1 LRGGAVIGQAA
12 YDLRVG
18 ELEDEQRHLEATA
31 AAYDAAF
38 RALTGRGRSG
48 IDDFANDAL
57 EAMRRERIRVYTE
70 ASGPLYFGRIDRAD
84 GEALYVGRHAVW
96 SPQNDLLSVNWRA
109 PAAEPFYT
117 ATEREPQGVRR
128 RRRLDIEERRVLGFV
143 DEPLDTRYEDH
154 LTEAIVEDIT
164 RQRVGE
170 MRQIISTI
178 TPDQY
183 SLISRDLSGALV
195 IQGGPGTGKTAVG
208 LHRAAWLLYSHPDL
222 GRAGVLVVGPNETFI
237 RYIEQVLP
245 ALGEGGVEQRPI
257 GALVTR
263 PHGET
268 DESRELAVL
277 KGSARIAVVMRRLLW
292 DRLRFE
298 DAEIPVTRR
307 RSLTVTADEQRS
319 LVDAVRART
328 FSYEAGRTAFR
339 ERLAGTIASRVLDPA
354 SMVGQEEALTAVRK
368 TREYQKLVSRAW
380 PRETPEGLVEKL
392 FKNRA
397 RLARVAGDV
406 LSDAEIDLLLASSAA
421 VKLRD
426 MTPTDVALLD
436 EAVWLIE
443 PSFRRFGHVVVD
455 EAQNLTPMEL
465 RMTVRRARG
474 GSLTILGDLA
484 QRTAEAGVS
493 DWDRVLDEAGV
504 ERHEVAELAIS
515 YRVPN
520 EFLSIAGALLPEGA
534 PAPRGVRE
542 APLAPVAVFASEL
555 GAAVASE
562 AVRLSSIGSVGV
574 VAPLALMD
582 EVRAGL
588 AGIEWAD
595 AIHASLGP
603 GVNLLDLHVAKGLEF
618 DAIVVVEPAAMLRE
632 RPDGGVGGLYTALT
646 RATRGLSIVHA
657 EPLPEPLRGAQE
669 LRTVVA

>member
-1 LRGGAVIGQAA
+1 M
-12 YDLRVG
+12 G
-18 ELEDEQRHLEATA
+18 ELDDEQRHLDETG

-38 RALTGRGRSG
+38 AALTGRRHRSG
-48 IDDFANDAL
+48 DDYANEAL
-57 EAMRRERIRVYTE
+57 EAMRRERIRVYTD
-70 ASGPLYFGRIDRAD
+70 ASGPLYFGRVDRIDGD
-84 GEALYVGRHAVW
+84 ALYVGRHAVW
-96 SPQNDLLSVNWRA
+96 SPENELLSVNWRA

-117 ATEREPQGVRR
+117 ATEHEPQGLTR
-128 RRRLDIEERRVLGFV
+128 RRRLDIEDRTVLGFV
-143 DEPLDTRYEDH
+143 DERLSTTFEDH

-183 SLISRDLSGALV
+183 ELIARDVEGALV

-208 LHRAAWLLYSHPDL
+208 LHRAAWLLYSNPQL
-222 GRAGVLVVGPNETFI
+222 GREGVLVVGPNETFI

-257 GALVTR
+257 GSLVSK
-263 PHGET
+263 PHGEI
-268 DESRELAVL
+268 DETRELATV
-277 KGSARIAVVMRRLLW
+277 KGSARIAVVLRRLLW
-292 DRLRFE
+292 DRLTFE
-298 DAEIPVTRR
+298 DVEIPFSRR
-307 RSLTVTADEQRS
+307 LTVTVTAAEQRE

-328 FSYEAGRTAFR
+328 FSYEAGRVAFR
-339 ERLAGTIASRVLDPA
+339 ERLAGMIASRVFDPGSLA
-354 SMVGQEEALTAVRK
+354 SEEDALSTVRK
-368 TREYQKLVSRAW
+368 TKEYQRLATRAW

-392 FKNRA
+392 FKNKA
-397 RLARVAGDV
+397 RLARVAGDL
-406 LSDAEIDLLLASSAA
+406 LSEEEIALLLASSAA
-421 VKLRD
+421 VKRKD

-484 QRTAEAGVS
+484 QRTADAGVS
-493 DWDRVLDEAGV
+493 DWETVLGEAGV
-504 ERHEVAELAIS
+504 DSHEVSELVIS

-520 EFLSIAGALLPEGA
+520 EFLAIAGTLLPPGA
-534 PAPRGVRE
+534 PAPEGVRS
-542 APLAPVAVFASEL
+542 APIEPVAVSTSDVGATVAAEAARLS
-555 GAAVASE
+555 AAV
-562 AVRLSSIGSVGV
+562 GSVGV
-574 VAPLALMD
+574 VAPLALLD

-588 AGIEWAD
+588 AGVDYAD
-595 AIHASLGP
+595 AIHASLGA
-603 GVNLLDLHVAKGLEF
+603 GINLLDLHVAKGLEF
-618 DAIVVVEPAAMLRE
+618 DGIVVVEPAAMLRE

-646 RATRGLSIVHA
+646 RATRALSIVHA
-657 EPLPEPLRGAQE
+657 EPLPEPLRDAQE
-669 LRTVVA
+669 LRFVAV

>member
-1 LRGGAVIGQAA
+1 M
-12 YDLRVG
+12 G
-18 ELEDEQRHLEATA
+18 ELDDEQRHLDETG

-38 RALTGRGRSG
+38 AALTGRGRRSG
-48 IDDFANDAL
+48 IDDFANEAL

-70 ASGPLYFGRIDRAD
+70 ASGPLYFGRIDRRD
-84 GEALYVGRHAVW
+84 GDTLYVGRHAVW
-96 SPQNDLLSVNWRA
+96 SPDNDLLCVNWRA

-117 ATEREPQGVRR
+117 ATEADPHGLAR
-128 RRRLDIEERRVLGFV
+128 RRRLDIEDRTVHGFV
-143 DEPLDTRYEDH
+143 DEPLAGGFEDH

-183 SLISRDLSGALV
+183 ALIARSVEGALV

-208 LHRAAWLLYSHPDL
+208 LHRAAWLLYANPEL

-298 DAEIPVTRR
+298 DAEIPVGPRR
-307 RSLTVTADEQRS
+307 AVTVTADEQRD

-339 ERLAGTIASRVLDPA
+339 ERLAGAIASRVLDPA
-354 SMVGQEEALTAVRK
+354 SMVGLQEALTAVRK
-368 TREYQKLVSRAW
+368 TREYQKLATRAW

-397 RLARVAGDV
+397 RLERVAGDL
-406 LSDAEIDLLLASSAA
+406 LSAEEITLLLKSTAA
-421 VKLRD
+421 VKRRD

-465 RMTVRRARG
+465 RMTVRRARNQ
-474 GSLTILGDLA
+474 SLTILGDLA
-484 QRTAEAGVS
+484 QRTADAGVS
-493 DWDRVLDEAGV
+493 SWERVLGEAGV
-504 ERHEVAELAIS
+504 ESHEVSELDVS

-520 EFLSIAGALLPEGA
+520 EFLAIAGTLLPEGA
-534 PAPRGVRE
+534 PAPRGVRSAPFPPVVEQTDDVGE
-542 APLAPVAVFASEL
+542 AAARHAERFA
-555 GAAVASE
+555 E
-562 AVRLSSIGSVGV
+562 AVGSVGV
-574 VAPLALMD
+574 VAPHALLD
-582 EVRAGL
+582 AVREGL
-588 AGIEWAD
+588 SGVDYAD
-595 AIHASLGP
+595 AVHASLGP
-603 GVNLLDLHVAKGLEF
+603 GINLLDLHVAKGLEF
-618 DAIVVVEPAAMLRE
+618 DAIIVVEPTAILRE

-646 RATRGLSIVHA
+646 RATRALAIVHA
-657 EPLPEPLRGAQE
+657 EALPER
-669 LRTVVA
+669 LRTELDRNRA